1 MPDVIHPATNE
12 PIALA
17 PSLAMSTAITPEV
30 MGLETQILEE
40 SPMTEQEEKELEIA
54 KTAIKTAYVDKL
66 ERDLAIGA
74 GLLQI
79 FRRKLYR
86 GPGGGRN
93 WEQWLAEESAELTAG
108 SGALDRHDAS
118 RLRGFYQFRCEV
130 LQERAPGREAIQL
143 PTAAKQVRPLLGQ
156 LDTHPDAALEM
167 WKAAC
172 AQAGRGKVPTFDQ
185 VNRAALAYK
194 ANEANEARR
203 LSVASRPEAPARSA
217 PASAPK
223 PARDYSPQPT
233 APTIP
238 AWELEKGDS
247 ALDAGTECKRI
258 TLAINDA
265 RKAIGLLRGILY
277 SQINKHGRDY
287 LGVLRQVDAGV
298 YSLHNIDD
306 QIQQMGED
314 IAFISELLIAD
325 VGDGQLAM
333 ASCKTWNPVDALQLE
348 PWPRSGK
355 PAVVSGVSP
364 EAKSFSE
371 EILGPMA
378 GAWDGYMQL
387 DEKTSKT
394 LCGKVGY
401 IHGLSAGAG
410 RQIITIGQT
419 LLEMKELLP
428 HGQFLACVKAEFK
441 WNRQWAGQLMQIAER
456 FSNTN
461 SSSDLPSSHKVLA
474 LLADAA
480 VHLATDPSRSSWNH
494 GHRGEASPCFDAV

>member
-1 MPDVIHPATNE
+1 
-12 PIALA
+12 
-17 PSLAMSTAITPEV
+17 MSTAITPEV
-30 MGLETQILEE
+30 VGLKTTILED
-40 SPMTEQEEKELEIA
+40 SPMTEVEEKELVFV
-54 KTAIKTAYVDKL
+54 KTTIKTAYADKL

-86 GPGGGRN
+86 GPSGGRN
-93 WEQWLAEESAELTAG
+93 WEQWLADESAELTAG
-108 SGALDRHDAS
+108 RGALDRSDAT
-118 RLRGFYQFRCEV
+118 RLRGFYQFRCEI
-130 LQERAPGREAIQL
+130 LQARARGPHGVQL
-143 PTAAKQVRPLLGQ
+143 PTAARQVRPLLGQ
-156 LDTHPDAALEM
+156 LDTHPEAAREM

-172 AQAGRGKVPTFDQ
+172 AQAGKGKVPTFDQ

-203 LSVASRPEAPARSA
+203 LSSAQQASQQKAVSASVASRPEASPRPA
-217 PASAPK
+217 PASAPE

-265 RKAIGLLRGILY
+265 HKAIGLLRGILY

-325 VGDGQLAM
+325 VGEGELAR
-333 ASCKTWNPVDALQLE
+333 ATVDA
-348 PWPRSGK
+348 
-355 PAVVSGVSP
+355 
-364 EAKSFSE
+364 
-371 EILGPMA
+371 
-378 GAWDGYMQL
+378 
-387 DEKTSKT
+387 
-394 LCGKVGY
+394 
-401 IHGLSAGAG
+401 
-410 RQIITIGQT
+410 
-419 LLEMKELLP
+419 
-428 HGQFLACVKAEFK
+428 
-441 WNRQWAGQLMQIAER
+441 
-456 FSNTN
+456 
-461 SSSDLPSSHKVLA
+461 
-474 LLADAA
+474 AA
-480 VHLATDPSRSSWNH
+480 FPIRA
-494 GHRGEASPCFDAV
+494 